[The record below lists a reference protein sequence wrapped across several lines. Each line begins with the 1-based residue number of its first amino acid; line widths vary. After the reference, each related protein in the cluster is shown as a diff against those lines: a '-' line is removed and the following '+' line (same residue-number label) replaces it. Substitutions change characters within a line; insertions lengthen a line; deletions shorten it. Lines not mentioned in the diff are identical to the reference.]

1 MVGRPQAQLNAAFAA
16 QLSAVMLALLGHW
29 DALCAAAAAKEVQEQ
44 RFKAENCRNQGG
56 GRDRIIVT
64 DNYSTTAPPA
74 HKTALKSQTMGL

>member
-29 DALCAAAAAKEVQEQ
+29 DALCAAAAAAAKEVQEQ

-56 GRDRIIVT
+56 GEI
-64 DNYSTTAPPA
+64 A
-74 HKTALKSQTMGL
+74 